1 MLDKIEGLIKD
12 LLSVL
17 QMARLY
23 STVHHEFMKSLDKA
37 FVAFS
42 AVLEGRDELIIGIIG
57 EELAFEKEILFGLD
71 KTAGPLITLLKG
83 LGVEKI
89 TLYPQLQK
97 EELRKFVTFLITP
110 KEEIKGQPQ
119 EFLQG
124 MGVKHIAVGKITV
137 SAAPT
142 NETGRLI
149 SELGGLYS
157 GSAES
162 IGSIIDKT
170 LDGKQIDYLSLRVT
184 LREIMQSLGSS
195 YQDLLQLVTVKRYDT
210 KVAVH
215 LLDVS
220 ILSMYFAHTLGLD
233 KEDILDIGIAALF
246 HDVGKLYVSRR
257 VLNKAAKLTEEEFS
271 QIKGHVRT
279 GAEILLNYV
288 GTLGTLPAIVA
299 FEHHLRYDLKG
310 YPQLTFPYKPSLPSL
325 IVTIC
330 DVYDACFQR
339 RSYKGTYP
347 PNMVYDIMIKE
358 KGRLF
363 DPGLLD
369 KFFAVMGVWPIGT
382 LVYLSD
388 QRIAVVRKENA
399 DDVFFPEVETV
410 FPAGKNE
417 FIDLHKCKGAL
428 KIEYSLNPTAEGKG
442 YLDLIQ

>member
-1 MLDKIEGLIKD
+1 MRDRIEKIIKD

-37 FVAFS
+37 YADFA
-42 AVLEGRDELIIGIIG
+42 AVFEGKENLVIGLIAG
-57 EELAFEKEILFGLD
+57 ELAFEKEILFELN
-71 KTAGPLITLLKG
+71 KTAEPLIGILKH
-83 LGVEKI
+83 LGIEKM
-89 TLYPQLQK
+89 TFYPQLEK
-97 EELRKFVTFLITP
+97 EELRKFISFLVTP

-119 EFLQG
+119 EYLQG
-124 MGVKHIAVGKITV
+124 LGVTHITVGKITV
-137 SAAPT
+137 SASPV
-142 NETGRLI
+142 TGAIAAGLD
-149 SELGGLYS
+149 LTGLYA
-157 GSAES
+157 GSTES
-162 IGSIIDKT
+162 VGQAIDKA
-170 LDGKQIDYLSLRVT
+170 LDGKQIDYLSLR
-184 LREIMQSLGSS
+184 LALHDIMHSLSSS

-246 HDVGKLYVSRR
+246 HDVGKLYVSRKI
-257 VLNKAAKLTEEEFS
+257 LNKAAKLSEEEFA

-288 GTLGTLPAIVA
+288 DTLGILPAIVA

-310 YPQLTFPYKPSLPSL
+310 YPQLAFPYKPCLPSL

-363 DPGLLD
+363 DSELLE
-369 KFFAVMGVWPIGT
+369 KFFAVMGVWPVGT
-382 LVYLSD
+382 IVYLSD
-388 QRIAVVRKENA
+388 QRIAVVRRENK
-399 DDVFFPEVETV
+399 DDVFSPEVETV
-410 FPAGKNE
+410 FPAGKRE
-417 FIDLHKCKGAL
+417 IVDLHAQKGTL
-428 KIEYSLNPTAEGKG
+428 KIEYALNPMEEGKG
-442 YLDLIQ
+442 YLDLV